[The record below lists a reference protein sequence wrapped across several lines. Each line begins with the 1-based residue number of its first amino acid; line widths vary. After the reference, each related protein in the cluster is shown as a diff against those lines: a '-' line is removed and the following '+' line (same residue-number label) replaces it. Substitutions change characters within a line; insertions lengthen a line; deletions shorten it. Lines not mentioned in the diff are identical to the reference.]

1 MPLAIPL
8 YTCLYIDVFY
18 YLCNALSACKKSLI
32 FLGGN
37 VLLLNLYGKNS
48 EAQMQGLHAMF
59 GLGAFVS
66 PLLLSP
72 FLTTTNPDTMRNNLT
87 NANLTN
93 ASLTNMTDK
102 LNGTDLPSNITQ
114 NPHIADHSSLR
125 YPYIISML
133 FFVIPIVTF
142 AGASFKDSGL
152 KQQRDAQRETSQ
164 NSEHRVYRG
173 FTLVLLF
180 LFLLLYVGL
189 EVAIGGLIFSFSFQ
203 HGILKS
209 KSVAALLTSTFWGS
223 FCVGRFLSIPLSVYV
238 RAYRILVMDLL
249 GCVIGSSILVF
260 LAPSVHAWLWV
271 GTSIVGLSMA
281 AVFPSTMSWA
291 ETFMHIS
298 GKTASILVVGASLGE
313 MTIPFTI
320 GTLMQHK
327 GADVF
332 VESVFVVIVLA
343 IIVFGLASCLARRQ
357 RKEQTDDFRFHFH
370 KGAERSNNSMFSKP
384 KGDEVIQLLED
395 SSEIFSVD
403 N

>member
-1 MPLAIPL
+1 MVTNDNALAILCIPI
-8 YTCLYIDVFY
+8 YTLISNQTCI
-18 YLCNALSACKKSLI
+18 ALSAFKRNVNS
-32 FLGGN
+32 FPGGN

-48 EAQMQGLHAMF
+48 EGQMQGLHAMF
-59 GLGAFVS
+59 GLGAFIS
-66 PLLLSP
+66 PLLVSP
-72 FLTTTNPDTMRNNLT
+72 FLTTVTPEDVHTNITSPNLT
-87 NANLTN
+87 NT
-93 ASLTNMTDK
+93 TGDV
-102 LNGTDLPSNITQ
+102 NGTDLPPNITH
-114 NPHIADHSSLR
+114 NPSVTDHSSLQ

-133 FFVIPIVTF
+133 FFVIPIITF
-142 AGASFKDSGL
+142 LGAGFKDSGL
-152 KQQRDAQRETSQ
+152 NQHRDTVRETGQ

-189 EVAIGGLIFSFSFQ
+189 EVAIGGLIFSFSFK

-209 KSVAALLTSTFWGS
+209 KSLAALLTSTFWGS
-223 FCVGRFLSIPLSVYV
+223 FCVGRFLSIPLSMYV
-238 RAYRILVMDLL
+238 RASRILVMDLM
-249 GCVIGSSILVF
+249 GCIIGSSILVF
-260 LAPSVHAWLWV
+260 VAPSAHEWLWV
-271 GTSIVGLSMA
+271 GTSIVGLCMA

-320 GTLMQHK
+320 GTLMEHK

-332 VESVFVVIVLA
+332 VDSVFVVIVFA
-343 IIVFGLASCLARRQ
+343 VIVFALASCLARRQ
-357 RKEQTDDFRFHFH
+357 RREQTDDFRFHYH
-370 KGAERSNNSMFSKP
+370 KGAEHSNNSMFSKP